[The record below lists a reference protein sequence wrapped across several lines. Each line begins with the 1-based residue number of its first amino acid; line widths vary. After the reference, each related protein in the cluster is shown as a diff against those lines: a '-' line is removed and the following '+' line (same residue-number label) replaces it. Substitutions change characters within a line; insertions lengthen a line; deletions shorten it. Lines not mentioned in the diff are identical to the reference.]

1 MDCPICLAKSLGA
14 AKIRNCHLGKTTP
27 YVVANELGCSYEQV
41 MCHINEQHEI
51 KVDEDGNFQTED
63 ILLKKLASNMKTLE
77 EWTGFIIST
86 VSAPKDVDR
95 AKVDMLVKLT
105 QEIRKTIES
114 IAELQGRLGPGD
126 TVMQIQVLNG
136 RVMDLTNMVLDNSCS
151 DCKMKILQAME
162 RKQVCQTVVPSLTA
176 KP

>member
-1 MDCPICLAKSLGA
+1 MCVAKSLGA
-14 AKIRNCHLGKTTP
+14 AKIRDCHLGKTTP
-27 YVVANELGCSYEQV
+27 YVVANELGCTYEDV

-63 ILLKKLASNMKTLE
+63 ILLKKLASNMRTLE
-77 EWTGFIIST
+77 EWTGYIIST

-126 TVMQIQVLNG
+126 TILQVQILNG
-136 RVMDLTNMVLDNSCS
+136 RVVDLTNMVLDNSCPE
-151 DCKMKILQAME
+151 CKMKILNAME
-162 RKQVCQTVVPSLTA
+162 RKQVCQTVVPSLGA
-176 KP
+176 RP